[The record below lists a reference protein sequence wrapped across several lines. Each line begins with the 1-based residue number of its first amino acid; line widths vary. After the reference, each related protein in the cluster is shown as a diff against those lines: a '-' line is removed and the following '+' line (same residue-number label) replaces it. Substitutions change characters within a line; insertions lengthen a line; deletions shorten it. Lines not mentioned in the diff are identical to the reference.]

1 MICRLHAVL
10 SHFLEIF
17 IIIRDRERA
26 RERETEREGGVGNN
40 FKFESIC
47 VDKINIQ
54 S

>member
-17 IIIRDRERA
+17 IISRDREW
-26 RERETEREGGVGNN
+26 ETEREGGVGNN